1 MDPAQNV
8 RGLYFIEEVEEI
20 KYIPVAV
27 LLFYLSYLD
36 FKKRE
41 VPDSAVLALFIYSLL
56 TCRNFKES
64 FLTAV
69 TVFLLLLIPSI
80 IFEGS
85 IGGGDI
91 KLLTALAFFMGKD
104 FSILALP
111 MFILLV
117 ATLIYGLIKRKGLKY
132 SVPLVPYVFVSYL
145 FYFYLEVFLWNFHF
159 SY

>member
-1 MDPAQNV
+1 MQ
-8 RGLYFIEEVEEI
+8 GLYFIEEVEEI

-36 FKKRE
+36 LKKRE
-41 VPDSAVLALFIYSLL
+41 VPDFAVLTLFIYSLF
-56 TCRNFKES
+56 TCKDFKEN
-64 FLTAV
+64 FLMAV
-69 TVFLLLLIPSI
+69 IVFILLLIPSI

-91 KLLTALAFFMGKD
+91 KLLTTLAFFMGKD
-104 FSILALP
+104 FSALALP
-111 MFILLV
+111 MFVLLV
-117 ATLIYGLIKRKGLKY
+117 GTLIYGLIKGKGIKY

-145 FYFYLEVFLWNFHF
+145 FYFSLEVFLWNLHF

>member
-1 MDPAQNV
+1 
-8 RGLYFIEEVEEI
+8 VEEI

-36 FKKRE
+36 LKKRE
-41 VPDSAVLALFIYSLL
+41 VPDFAVLALFIYSLF
-56 TCRNFKES
+56 TCSNFKES
-64 FLTAV
+64 FLTAAA
-69 TVFLLLLIPSI
+69 VFILLLIPSI

-91 KLLTALAFFMGKD
+91 KLLTALAFFMGKN
-104 FSILALP
+104 FSMLALP

>member
-1 MDPAQNV
+1 VQ
-8 RGLYFIEEVEEI
+8 GLYFIEEVKEI

-36 FKKRE
+36 LKKRE
-41 VPDSAVLALFIYSLL
+41 VPDFAVLTLFIYSLF
-56 TCRNFKES
+56 TCKDFKES
-64 FLTAV
+64 FLMAV
-69 TVFLLLLIPSI
+69 IVFMVLLIPSI

-104 FSILALP
+104 FSVLALP
-111 MFILLV
+111 MFVLL
-117 ATLIYGLIKRKGLKY
+117 AGTLIYGLIKGKGVKY

-145 FYFYLEVFLWNFHF
+145 FYFSLEVFLWNLHF
-159 SY
+159 WY

>member
-1 MDPAQNV
+1 V

>member
-1 MDPAQNV
+1 MQ
-8 RGLYFIEEVEEI
+8 GLYFIEEVKEI

-36 FKKRE
+36 LKKRE
-41 VPDSAVLALFIYSLL
+41 VPDFAVLTLFTYSLF
-56 TCRNFKES
+56 TCKDFKES
-64 FLTAV
+64 FLMAV
-69 TVFLLLLIPSI
+69 IVFMVLLIPSI

-117 ATLIYGLIKRKGLKY
+117 ATLICGLIKRKGLKY

-145 FYFYLEVFLWNFHF
+145 FYFYLEVFLWNLHF